1 MKKDI
6 DKKKKRITEVVLNSR
21 TLINKFLILDLLY
34 NNHLDGYIY
43 DLNEDKIYITVP
55 TIIKKKYLTGYEQ
68 FLCILDNFIIYFLNI
83 FNNVELSYTVLPL
96 CIKNDKNNVLLTKK
110 YFYDNSYIKYFNTE
124 FNTMIVSNFYNNCLI
139 LREYL
144 VDFFKMV
151 DIDIENINI
160 DNRDDMEKIIRLL
173 EEVCFVNRNR
183 YGIMAL
189 FEKINDAN
197 YKMFLM
203 QYELLFSIYKK
214 NIKFIRKYHKFRDD
228 NDMYIPI

>member
-124 FNTMIVSNFYNNCLI
+124 FNTMIISNFYNNCLI

-214 NIKFIRKYHKFRDD
+214 NIKFIREYHKFRDD

>member
-214 NIKFIRKYHKFRDD
+214 NIKFIREYHKFRDD

>member
-1 MKKDI
+1 
-6 DKKKKRITEVVLNSR
+6 
-21 TLINKFLILDLLY
+21 
-34 NNHLDGYIY
+34 
-43 DLNEDKIYITVP
+43 
-55 TIIKKKYLTGYEQ
+55 
-68 FLCILDNFIIYFLNI
+68 
-83 FNNVELSYTVLPL
+83 
-96 CIKNDKNNVLLTKK
+96 
-110 YFYDNSYIKYFNTE
+110 
-124 FNTMIVSNFYNNCLI
+124 
-139 LREYL
+139 
-144 VDFFKMV
+144 MV

-214 NIKFIRKYHKFRDD
+214 NIKFIREYHKFRDD

>member
-151 DIDIENINI
+151 DVDIENIDI

-214 NIKFIRKYHKFRDD
+214 NITFIREYHKFRDD